1 MPNGQ
6 FPFPKLKCL
15 QSICLQKQKIKNE
28 YNCRFAVISQ
38 QKSTAQINE
47 YQVLLG
53 PYSVSSLLVDA

>member
-1 MPNGQ
+1 
-6 FPFPKLKCL
+6 LKCL

-28 YNCRFAVISQ
+28 YDCRFAVISQ